1 MIIDKRGCA
10 LSKIMI
16 VDDDRTTVRLLQTL
30 LELDGFEITVTMR
43 GQDVVKLAGE
53 THPDLFFMDYNLSDM
68 NGGDVARA
76 LRADPHFAETPIV
89 MTSGMDVEQKALAAG
104 ATIFLVK
111 PFEPDE
117 LPGLFNRLINA

>member
-1 MIIDKRGCA
+1 
-10 LSKIMI
+10 MI

-30 LELDGFEITVTMR
+30 LELDGFEISIAPR
-43 GQDVVKLAGE
+43 GQDVLNLAGE
-53 THPDLFFMDYNLSDM
+53 TQPDLFLMDYNLSDM
-68 NGGDVARA
+68 TGAEVVRT
-76 LRADPHFAETPIV
+76 LRADPRFAETPIV